1 MDMYQAALVAVL
13 VFTVPGFLTCRV
25 SGVRAPW
32 AAAAS
37 IPASFG
43 IYGLAAWFYGLT
55 PYAYDARSV
64 SVFSVVVLLIA
75 GCWRLGALAVTR
87 RFRGRA
93 ADDGVPEDGDNGAG
107 APGTMDNQTAQEED
121 SGTEPKQEQAPPV
134 ASVALSVLENTT
146 AHSEAETVASTMP
159 GDGAEPQTATGPDG
173 AIRRR
178 TPLEIPAEPGAGNAD
193 EARDRLRQREERWL
207 VGSMFDPVWV
217 LPATGVLVAFVLL
230 LSRSLT
236 LLRDTRYGLENI
248 FQGWDVHWHASVVR
262 FIQETGVA
270 SPTRMGELQNIES
283 REVLFY
289 PTAWHSG
296 AAIVR
301 ELTGTSSI
309 AAINLTSIVLPALL
323 LPLAA
328 SVLAWRLVGNRGL
341 TAQIAAGFAAVI
353 VVPLPVLYWIGY
365 YVGAW
370 PYLAAI
376 GMAFIVLALFMSV
389 PAAPVRAFA
398 AALVFVGMVE
408 THPSAATIVV
418 LVLGLW
424 WLLDLVWRPT
434 HRSTNLRER
443 ICSRIR
449 DFLLLAATGL
459 AATLVLLPQI
469 LTGLGQSEEVKSFV
483 AYEDLTRSESWWA
496 AIQMQTRHTDAFG
509 INEPLLWAAA
519 VGGVILVVWR
529 RNIWAPLFWFISVVV
544 TVNSLLPFTETWWSG
559 LATQIGSLHYNT
571 AHRLVMPVAMFTAAA
586 AAVALA
592 AVGRLVLM
600 GPIRRAA
607 RFSVP
612 LSVVAALVGGVF
624 LVQEADDEMQFVSDF
639 AIGAARD
646 GRMVDSTDLKAYRW
660 LAKQPLA
667 YEGTIMSNPADG
679 SGWMYPYNGLPNV
692 FRHYLWPTVPVTSAT
707 NRMFWNPNQLGTGNF
722 DDPNME
728 NEVDKAAQRLNVHYI
743 YVSPPNFWAFQEP
756 VPEMEVELWNTP
768 GVTPV
773 YKDRQVSI
781 YAVNEWFTDSELD
794 RMRRPGNSPEP
805 LPPLPTR
812 AEAGVA
818 PVDSGDG
825 LRPYHHRPSRLLRG
839 PVEHFESDL
848 EKARREAADAA
859 ESVQ

>member
-1 MDMYQAALVAVL
+1 MDLYQTALVSVL
-13 VFTVPGFLTCRV
+13 VFTLPGFLICRV
-25 SGVRAPW
+25 SGVRTPW
-32 AAAAS
+32 AAAAAV
-37 IPASFG
+37 PASFG
-43 IYGLAAWFYGLT
+43 VYGLAAWFYGLT
-55 PYAYDARSV
+55 PYAYDVRSV
-64 SVFSVVVLLIA
+64 SLFTGFVLVLA
-75 GCWRLGALAVTR
+75 VCWRLAALTVVR
-87 RFRGRA
+87 RKRSKAGEEHDSAHRDELDPPTPAEAPHDAPTNLA
-93 ADDGVPEDGDNGAG
+93 A
-107 APGTMDNQTAQEED
+107 GTGETGEED
-121 SGTEPKQEQAPPV
+121 SPTPEVESGHTEECSGDG
-134 ASVALSVLENTT
+134 SVAT
-146 AHSEAETVASTMP
+146 APVEATSGSGETR
-159 GDGAEPQTATGPDG
+159 GDSPTLP
-173 AIRRR
+173 R
-178 TPLEIPAEPGAGNAD
+178 TPQEIPAEPGVHSA
-193 EARDRLRQREERWL
+193 EEVRERSRKREERWL
-207 VGSMFDPVWV
+207 VGSIFDPVWV
-217 LPATGVLVAFVLL
+217 LPASGVLVAFVLL
-230 LSRSLT
+230 TSRSLG

-270 SPTRMGELQNIES
+270 SPTRMGELQNTES

-289 PTAWHSG
+289 PTAWHAG
-296 AAIVR
+296 AALVR
-301 ELTGTSSI
+301 ELTGISPI

-341 TAQIAAGFAAVI
+341 TAQIAAGFAAII
-353 VVPLPVLYWIGY
+353 VVPMPVLYWIGY

-408 THPSAATIVV
+408 THPSAATIVL

-424 WLLDLVWRPT
+424 WLLYLVWSPVNPGV
-434 HRSTNLRER
+434 NLRGR
-443 ICSRIR
+443 IISRAR
-449 DFLLLAATGL
+449 DFLILAATGL
-459 AATLVLLPQI
+459 AATLILLPQI

-496 AIQMQTRHTDAFG
+496 AIQMQTRHTEAFG
-509 INEPLLWAAA
+509 INEPLLWTALA
-519 VGGVILVVWR
+519 GGVILVIWR
-529 RNIWAPLFWFISVVV
+529 RNLWAPLFWFISVVV
-544 TVNSLLPFTETWWSG
+544 TVNSLLPFDETWWSD

-592 AVGRLVLM
+592 AVGRLILL

-607 RFSVP
+607 FVSVP
-612 LSVVAALVGGVF
+612 LSVIAALIGGLF

-707 NRMFWNPNQLGTGNF
+707 NRLFWNPNQLGTGNL
-722 DDPNME
+722 DNPNME
-728 NEVDKAAQRLNVHYI
+728 NEVDRAAQKLKVHYI

-756 VPEMEVELWNTP
+756 IPEMEVELWNTP

-818 PVDSGDG
+818 PANSGDG

-848 EKARREAADAA
+848 ERARREAVEAA
-859 ESVQ
+859 E

>member
-1 MDMYQAALVAVL
+1 MDLYQAALISVL
-13 VFTVPGFLTCRV
+13 VFTVPGFLICRV

-32 AAAAS
+32 AAAAAV
-37 IPASFG
+37 PATFG
-43 IYGLAAWFYGLT
+43 VYGLAAWFYGLT
-55 PYAYDARSV
+55 PFAYDTRSV
-64 SVFSVVVLLIA
+64 SVFTAFILILA
-75 GCWRLGALAVTR
+75 VCWRLSALAVTR
-87 RFRGRA
+87 RNFSKARGDGGTTARGHSA
-93 ADDGVPEDGDNGAG
+93 SRDTDEELGDGSADTETDDTGG
-107 APGTMDNQTAQEED
+107 GTHPTHRVA
-121 SGTEPKQEQAPPV
+121 SGTTEPCADAGSVAP
-134 ASVALSVLENTT
+134 ASVEEESDPPETGDDSVS
-146 AHSEAETVASTMP
+146 AP
-159 GDGAEPQTATGPDG
+159 
-173 AIRRR
+173 R
-178 TPLEIPAEPGAGNAD
+178 TPREIAPEPG
-193 EARDRLRQREERWL
+193 LRSAEEVRERSRRREERWL
-207 VGSMFDPVWV
+207 AGSIFDPVWV
-217 LPATGVLVAFVLL
+217 LPASGVLVAFVLL
-230 LSRSLT
+230 TSRSLG
-236 LLRDTRYGLENI
+236 LLRETRYGLENI

-270 SPTRMGELQNIES
+270 SPTRMGELQNTES

-289 PTAWHSG
+289 PTAWHAG

-301 ELTGTSSI
+301 ELTGMSPI

-323 LPLAA
+323 LPLAV
-328 SVLAWRLVGNRGL
+328 SVLAWRMVGNRGL
-341 TAQIAAGFAAVI
+341 TAQIAAGFAAII
-353 VVPLPVLYWIGY
+353 VVPMPVLYWIGY

-370 PYLAAI
+370 PYLASI

-398 AALVFVGMVE
+398 AALVFIGMIE

-424 WLLDLVWRPT
+424 WILDLLWRPT
-434 HRSTNLRER
+434 RRPTNHGER
-443 ICSRIR
+443 ICPRIR
-449 DFLLLAATGL
+449 DFLVLAATGL
-459 AATLVLLPQI
+459 VATIILLPQI

-483 AYEDLTRSESWWA
+483 ASEDLTRRESWWV
-496 AIQMQTRHTDAFG
+496 AIQMQTRHTEAFG
-509 INEPLLWAAA
+509 VNEPLLWAAA
-519 VGGVILVVWR
+519 VGGVILILWR
-529 RNIWAPLFWFISVVV
+529 RNLWAPLFWFISVVV
-544 TVNSLLPFTETWWSG
+544 TVNSLLPFRETWWSG

-571 AHRLVMPVAMFTAAA
+571 PHRLVMPVAMFTAAA

-592 AVGRLVLM
+592 TVVRTVLLGPVRRFAVV
-600 GPIRRAA
+600 
-607 RFSVP
+607 SVP
-612 LSVVAALVGGVF
+612 LTVVAALIGGLL
-624 LVQEADDEMQFVSDF
+624 LVQEADEEMQFVSDF

-646 GRMVDSTDLKAYRW
+646 GRMVDSTDLKAFRW

-667 YEGTIMSNPADG
+667 YDGTIMSNPADG

-707 NRMFWNPNQLGTGNF
+707 NRMFWNPNQLGTGNLGH
-722 DDPNME
+722 PNME
-728 NEVDKAAQRLNVHYI
+728 NEVDRAAQELNVRYI

-818 PVDSGDG
+818 PANSGDG
-825 LRPYHHRPSRLLRG
+825 LRPYHHRPSRLLKG
-839 PVEHFESDL
+839 PAEHFESEL
-848 EKARREAADAA
+848 EKERREAAEAA
-859 ESVQ
+859 E

>member
-1 MDMYQAALVAVL
+1 MYQAVLVAVL

-64 SVFSVVVLLIA
+64 SVFTVFIIVLA

-87 RFRGRA
+87 RRRDRARRRA
-93 ADDGVPEDGDNGAG
+93 ATED
-107 APGTMDNQTAQEED
+107 
-121 SGTEPKQEQAPPV
+121 
-134 ASVALSVLENTT
+134 
-146 AHSEAETVASTMP
+146 
-159 GDGAEPQTATGPDG
+159 PDG
-173 AIRRR
+173 ADGSVTVESLPEDPTVVEADRNPATESSSPATPPAVATGAGDSGGAPVAPADTPESRETTGEGGTIRR
-178 TPLEIPAEPGAGNAD
+178 TPQEIPAEPGVRSAED
-193 EARDRLRQREERWL
+193 TRERSRKREERWL
-207 VGSMFDPVWV
+207 AGSLFDPVWV
-217 LPATGVLVAFVLL
+217 LPGTGVLVSFVLL
-230 LSRSLT
+230 VSRSLG
-236 LLRDTRYGLENI
+236 LLREARYGLENI

-270 SPTRMGELQNIES
+270 SPTRMGELQNTES
-283 REVLFY
+283 RELLFY
-289 PTAWHSG
+289 PTAWHAG
-296 AAIVR
+296 AALVR
-301 ELTGTSSI
+301 ELTGMSAI
-309 AAINLTSIVLPALL
+309 AAINLTSVVLPALL

-328 SVLAWRLVGNRGL
+328 AVLAWRLLGNRGL
-341 TAQIAAGFAAVI
+341 TAQIAAGFAAI
-353 VVPLPVLYWIGY
+353 VVAPMPVLYWVGY

-370 PYLAAI
+370 PYLAAV
-376 GMAFIVLALFMSV
+376 GMAFIVLGLFMSV

-408 THPSAATIVV
+408 THPSAATIVI

-424 WLLDLVWRPT
+424 WLLDLLWRPV
-434 HRSTNLRER
+434 HRPTTRLEHISFRV
-443 ICSRIR
+443 R
-449 DFLLLAATGL
+449 DLAVLAATGI
-459 AATLVLLPQI
+459 AGTLILLPQI

-496 AIQMQTRHTDAFG
+496 AIQMQTRHAGDFG
-509 INEPLLWAAA
+509 VNEPLLWAAA
-519 VGGVILVVWR
+519 VGGVILIVWR
-529 RNIWAPLFWFISVVV
+529 RNIWAPLFWFVSVVV
-544 TVNSLLPFTETWWSG
+544 TVNSLFPFEDTWWTG
-559 LATQIGSLHYNT
+559 AATQIGSLHYNT
-571 AHRLVMPVAMFTAAA
+571 PHRLVMPVAMFTAAA

-592 AVGRLVLM
+592 TVGRLVLL
-600 GPIRRAA
+600 GPVRRLAPVLA
-607 RFSVP
+607 P
-612 LSVVAALVGGVF
+612 LSVVVALLGGF
-624 LVQEADDEMQFVSDF
+624 LLLQEAEGEMRVVSEF

-660 LAKQPLA
+660 LAEQPLA

-692 FRHYLWPTVPVTSAT
+692 FRHYLWPTVSPNSAT
-707 NRMFWNPNQLGTGNF
+707 NRMFWNPNELGTGNLGHP
-722 DDPNME
+722 DME
-728 NEVDKAAQRLNVHYI
+728 NEVDRAAQILNVHYI

-756 VPEMEVELWNTP
+756 IPEMEVELWNTP

-794 RMRRPGNSPEP
+794 RMRAPGNSPEP

-812 AEAGVA
+812 AEAGVSPA
-818 PVDSGDG
+818 GSGDG
-825 LRPYHHRPSRLLRG
+825 LRPYHHRPSRALRG
-839 PVEHFESDL
+839 PVEHFESEL
-848 EKARREAADAA
+848 EKEMWESATAAG
-859 ESVQ
+859 

>member
-1 MDMYQAALVAVL
+1 MDLYQAALISVL
-13 VFTVPGFLTCRV
+13 VFTVPGFLICRV

-32 AAAAS
+32 AAAAAV
-37 IPASFG
+37 PASFG
-43 IYGLAAWFYGLT
+43 VYGLAAWFYGLT
-55 PYAYDARSV
+55 PFAYDARSV
-64 SVFSVVVLLIA
+64 SVFIVFILVLA
-75 GCWRLGALAVTR
+75 ACWRLCALAVTR
-87 RFRGRA
+87 RNLAKARRDGESTVGGQPEPRDTA
-93 ADDGVPEDGDNGAG
+93 EEPGDAPDDGETDDTGGA
-107 APGTMDNQTAQEED
+107 AHPTPLVT
-121 SGTEPKQEQAPPV
+121 SGTTDPCADAEPV
-134 ASVALSVLENTT
+134 AVVSGDEGSDPQETGEESVA
-146 AHSEAETVASTMP
+146 
-159 GDGAEPQTATGPDG
+159 ATRIP
-173 AIRRR
+173 R
-178 TPLEIPAEPGAGNAD
+178 EIPPEPGLHSAE
-193 EARDRLRQREERWL
+193 EARERSRRREERWL
-207 VGSMFDPVWV
+207 VGSIFDPVWV
-217 LPATGVLVAFVLL
+217 LPASGVLVAFVLL
-230 LSRSLT
+230 TSRSLG
-236 LLRDTRYGLENI
+236 LLRETRYGLENI

-289 PTAWHSG
+289 PTAWHAG

-301 ELTGTSSI
+301 ELTGMSPI

-323 LPLAA
+323 LPLAV

-341 TAQIAAGFAAVI
+341 TAQIAAGFAAII
-353 VVPLPVLYWIGY
+353 VVPMPVLYWIGY

-370 PYLAAI
+370 PYLASI

-398 AALVFVGMVE
+398 AALVFIGMVE

-424 WLLDLVWRPT
+424 WILDLVWRPT
-434 HRSTNLRER
+434 RRPTNHRER
-443 ICSRIR
+443 ICSRVR
-449 DFLLLAATGL
+449 DFLVLAATGL
-459 AATLVLLPQI
+459 VATIILLPQI

-483 AYEDLTRSESWWA
+483 AYEDLTRRESWWV
-496 AIQMQTRHTDAFG
+496 AIQMQTRHTEAFG
-509 INEPLLWAAA
+509 VNEPLLWAAA
-519 VGGVILVVWR
+519 VGGVILVLWR
-529 RNIWAPLFWFISVVV
+529 RNVWAPLFWFISVVV
-544 TVNSLLPFTETWWSG
+544 TVNSLLPFEETWWSG

-571 AHRLVMPVAMFTAAA
+571 PHRLVMPVAMFTAAA

-592 AVGRLVLM
+592 TVVRMVLLGPVRRFAVVSIPM
-600 GPIRRAA
+600 
-607 RFSVP
+607 
-612 LSVVAALVGGVF
+612 SVVAALIGGLL
-624 LVQEADDEMQFVSDF
+624 LVQEADEEMQFVSDF

-667 YEGTIMSNPADG
+667 YDGTIMSNPADG

-707 NRMFWNPNQLGTGNF
+707 NRMFWNPNQLGTGNLGH
-722 DDPNME
+722 PNME
-728 NEVDKAAQRLNVHYI
+728 NEVDRAAQELNVHYI

-818 PVDSGDG
+818 PANSGDG
-825 LRPYHHRPSRLLRG
+825 LRPYHHRPSRLLKG
-839 PVEHFESDL
+839 PAEHFESEL
-848 EKARREAADAA
+848 EKERREAAEAA
-859 ESVQ
+859 E